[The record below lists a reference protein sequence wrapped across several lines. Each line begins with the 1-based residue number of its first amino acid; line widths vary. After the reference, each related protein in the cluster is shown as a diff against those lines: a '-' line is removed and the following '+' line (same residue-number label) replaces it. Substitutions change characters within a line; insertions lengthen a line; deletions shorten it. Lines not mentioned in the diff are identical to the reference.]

1 MESGMSVA
9 ALAPLVVV
17 GVAFVAYC
25 PYDLSRSRVR
35 YLPKWAWGV
44 ISVVSVPLGGLVYLL
59 IGRADR

>member
-25 PYDLSRSRVR
+25 PYDLSRSRVFDDSNLEHASR
-35 YLPKWAWGV
+35 LATDNS
-44 ISVVSVPLGGLVYLL
+44 ICQ
-59 IGRADR
+59 DRNSCRCDIA

>member
-1 MESGMSVA
+1 MWPLA
-9 ALAPLVVV
+9 ALVIV
-17 GVAFVAYC
+17 GVAFVAYFL
-25 PYDLSRSRVR
+25 YDLSRSRVR